1 LPFDLSSFLKGSTR
15 VVVVGVGSEM
25 RGDDA
30 AGMEVVRRLQ
40 RVLKSPHVFLIE
52 GGVAPENFTSQIRRF
67 KPSRVIFIDATDFGA
82 EPGGVV
88 LAEPGAITGQS
99 VSTHTMPL
107 SILAKYLQEQ
117 TGAKIALLGIQPARA
132 QMGAE
137 MSGAVKESI
146 KQVEKILLR
155 ELCFRH
161 DTCVSPK

>member
-1 LPFDLSSFLKGSTR
+1 MPFDLSSFLKGATR

-30 AGMEVVRRLQ
+30 AGMEIVRRL
-40 RVLKSPHVFLIE
+40 RGVLKSSHVFLIE
-52 GGVAPENFTSQIRRF
+52 GGVAPENFTSKIRRF
-67 KPSRVIFIDATDFGA
+67 QPSHVILIDATDFGA
-82 EPGGVV
+82 EPGEVV

-99 VSTHTMPL
+99 ISTHTMPL

-137 MSGAVKESI
+137 MSGTVKDSVKRVAE
-146 KQVEKILLR
+146 ILLR
-155 ELCFRH
+155 ELRF
-161 DTCVSPK
+161 